1 MKKML
6 NKRVLVIGDAML
18 DTYVH
23 GEVIRISPEAP
34 IPVVCPQKKEYRM
47 GGAANVACNA
57 AVMGAHVSV
66 MFVLGHDAESEIMT
80 DKLCTLGID
89 TSLLCRDKALHTIQK
104 IRIIGKGQQLLRID
118 LHDRYTL
125 TPEMEKRLIEQII
138 SVLDK
143 QDVIVISDY
152 GKGLCTASFCR
163 AVIQACRQKEKTV
176 IIDPKGGNWDKY
188 RGATVITPNMN
199 EINLRCGTTVAN
211 DDDSIEREFHKLPN
225 ELGIEYLLI
234 TRSERGMSLLS
245 NGKTVHFP
253 TLAHE
258 VSDVSGAGDTVV
270 AALASVLSGNSDN
283 VLQAVQISNMAAGI
297 AVGKQGT
304 ALVSREEIEHFQ
316 ALCEGKQYLFT
327 LQDYDGLMDTVQKWR
342 NAGNRIV
349 TANGCFDILHIGHI
363 RLLEAARAMGDRLIV
378 AINSDMSVKRLKGKD
393 RPINTEMARA
403 QILSKLRMVDAVVI
417 FDANVTP
424 YDLSVQEREL
434 LSPKA
439 LASVSEAPMALM
451 SMLQPD
457 IHVKGGDY
465 QSEDIPEALF
475 AHELRLF
482 PVIEGYSTTTTISHL
497 YGMKQ

>member
-1 MKKML
+1 ML

-23 GEVIRISPEAP
+23 GEVTRISPEAP

-47 GGAANVACNA
+47 GGAVNVACNA
-57 AVMGAHVSV
+57 SVMGAHVSTV
-66 MFVLGHDAESEIMT
+66 FLLGHDAESEIIS
-80 DKLCTLGID
+80 DKLRTLGID
-89 TSLLCRDKALHTIQK
+89 ISLLCRDAAQHTIQK

-125 TPEMEKRLIEQII
+125 TPETEKCLLEQIVGI
-138 SVLDK
+138 LDE

-163 AVIQACRQKEKTV
+163 AVIKACRQKGKTV
-176 IIDPKGGNWDKY
+176 IVDPKGNDWEKY

-199 EINLRCGTTVAN
+199 EINQYCGTTVAN
-211 DDDSIEREFHKLPN
+211 EDDSIEHEFHDLPDKLD
-225 ELGIEYLLI
+225 IQYLLV

-245 NGKTVHFP
+245 NGKAVHFP
-253 TLAHE
+253 TLAQE

-270 AALASVLSGNSDN
+270 AALAAVLSENPDN
-283 VLQAVQISNMAAGI
+283 MLRAVQIANVAAGI

-304 ALVSREEIEHFQ
+304 ALVSRQEIEHYQ
-316 ALCEGKQYLFT
+316 ELCEGRRNVFT
-327 LQDYDGLMDTVQKWR
+327 LQEYDGLMETVQKWR
-342 NAGNRIV
+342 DAGDRIV

-378 AINSDMSVKRLKGKD
+378 AINSDHSVKRLKGKE
-393 RPINTEMARA
+393 RPINPEMARA
-403 QILSKLRMVDAVVI
+403 QLLSKLRMVDAVVI
-417 FDANVTP
+417 FDADVTP
-424 YDLSVQEREL
+424 YDLSEQEREC

-439 LASVSEAPMALM
+439 LVSASEAPMALM
-451 SMLQPD
+451 SMLRPD

-465 QSEDIPEALF
+465 QPEDVPEALF
-475 AHELRLF
+475 ADELRLF
-482 PVIEGYSTTTTISHL
+482 PVVEGYSTTGAISHL
-497 YGMKQ
+497 KGAKQ

>member
-1 MKKML
+1 MFDKQ
-6 NKRVLVIGDAML
+6 VLVIGDAML

-23 GEVIRISPEAP
+23 GEVTRISPEAP

-57 AVMGAHVSV
+57 AVMGAHVSAV
-66 MFVLGHDAESEIMT
+66 FLLGHDEESEIIS
-80 DKLCTLGID
+80 DKLCALGID
-89 TSLLCRDKALHTIQK
+89 TSLLCRDAALHTIQK

-125 TPEMEKRLIEQII
+125 TLETEKRIMEQIVG
-138 SVLDK
+138 VLDE
-143 QDVIVISDY
+143 QDVVVISDY
-152 GKGLCTASFCR
+152 GKGLCTVSFCR

-176 IIDPKGGNWDKY
+176 IVDPKGNDWEKY

-199 EINLRCGTTVAN
+199 EINLYCGMTVAN
-211 DDDSIEREFHKLPN
+211 EDESIEREFRDIPN
-225 ELGIEYLLI
+225 ILGIEYLLV

-245 NGKTVHFP
+245 NGKAIHFP

-270 AALASVLSGNSDN
+270 AALASVLSENRDN
-283 VLQAVQISNMAAGI
+283 MLRAVQISNVAAGI

-304 ALVSREEIEHFQ
+304 ALVSRKEIEHYQ
-316 ALCEGKQYLFT
+316 TLCEDKLNLFT
-327 LQDYDGLMDTVQKWR
+327 LQDYDGLMDAVQKWR
-342 NAGNRIV
+342 DAGNRIV

-363 RLLEAARAMGDRLIV
+363 RLLEAARSMGDRLIV
-378 AINSDMSVKRLKGKD
+378 AINSDMSVRRLKGKD

-403 QILSKLRMVDAVVI
+403 QLLSKLRMVDAVVI
-417 FDANVTP
+417 FDANATP
-424 YDLSVQEREL
+424 YDLSEQERER

-439 LASVSEAPMALM
+439 LASASEAPMALM
-451 SMLQPD
+451 SMLRPD

-465 QSEDIPEALF
+465 QSEDVPEALF

-482 PVIEGYSTTTTISHL
+482 PVIEGYSTTNTISHL
-497 YGMKQ
+497 CGTKQ